1 LAKNII
7 QNFAYTNVYIHER
20 MVEYYAKVLAQSID
34 IDMFKIAVAASFH
47 DRGKLKWY
55 QEIFV
60 RTRDELTDNDFHE
73 ILMHPK
79 YSVDVVLQMFPEKKE
94 FFSKGD
100 PSILDLIMY
109 HHEKPDGTGYY
120 KIKDITIEMAV
131 ISIAD
136 VFDACLSDRLYRKGL
151 DIRTSIYEAFKD
163 YSSFLE
169 QHHYSVK
176 KMKKALV
183 KSAVD
188 VRISLP
194 NYCSI

>member
-1 LAKNII
+1 
-7 QNFAYTNVYIHER
+7 
-20 MVEYYAKVLAQSID
+20 MVEYYAKVLAQAVD
-34 IDMFKIAVAASFH
+34 IDMFKIAMAASLH

-79 YSVDVVLQMFPEKKE
+79 YSVDVVLQILPEKKE

-100 PSILDLIMY
+100 PSILDLIMC

-120 KIKDITIEMAV
+120 KVKDITVDMAV

-136 VFDACLSDRLYRKGL
+136 IFDACLSDRLYRKGL
-151 DIRTSIYEAFKD
+151 DTRTSIYEAFKNF
-163 YSSFLE
+163 SSFLE
-169 QHHYSVK
+169 LHHYSVK
-176 KMKKALV
+176 KMKKALIE
-183 KSAVD
+183 SAVE
-188 VRISLP
+188 VRINLP
-194 NYCSI
+194 NYCVKEV

>member
-7 QNFAYTNVYIHER
+7 QKFAYTNVYIHER

-34 IDMFKIAVAASFH
+34 IEMFKIAMAASLH

-55 QEIFV
+55 QELFV
-60 RTRDELTDNDFHE
+60 KSRNELNDNDFHE

-79 YSVDVVLQMFPEKKE
+79 YSTDVILHMLPEKKE

-136 VFDACLSDRLYRKGL
+136 IFDACLSDRLYRKGL

-183 KSAVD
+183 RSAVEL
-188 VRISLP
+188 RISLP

>member
-7 QNFAYTNVYIHER
+7 QNFAYTNVYIHEH
-20 MVEYYAKVLAQSID
+20 MVEYYTKVLAQAID
-34 IDMFKIAVAASFH
+34 IEMFKVSMAASLH

-55 QEIFV
+55 QELFV
-60 RTRDELTDNDFHE
+60 KSRNELNDNDFHE

-79 YSVDVVLQMFPEKKE
+79 HSTDVILHMFPEKKE

-183 KSAVD
+183 KSAVE